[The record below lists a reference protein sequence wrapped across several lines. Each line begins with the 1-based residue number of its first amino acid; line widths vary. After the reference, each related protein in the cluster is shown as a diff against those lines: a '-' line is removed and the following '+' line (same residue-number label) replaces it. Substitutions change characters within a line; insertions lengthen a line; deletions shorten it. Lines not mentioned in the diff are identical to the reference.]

1 MSTKTYL
8 QKYLI
13 ENRLVAALGLFL
25 LLWVLWQLKTLLFA
39 LLISLILTA
48 SLRPL
53 VDRLEKGNIPRSIAS
68 LIPVLLLLLL
78 SLALILPTAPV
89 LVNQGKE
96 LYDNLD
102 TIILRVNTWFPV
114 EIVPEDWAQTAA
126 GQITNISNRLFQVTG
141 SIIEIF
147 FMVFLTLF
155 ISYYFLLDYQKLRQ
169 NLTAFLNGFNPKK
182 STRLFAEVE
191 TTLGQW
197 ARGQFILSVF
207 VGGLAFLVYLIIGLP
222 FALTLALFAAVLE
235 LVPNLGP
242 VLAAIP
248 AVLIALTVSPL
259 TAAYTLIGFVLIQAV
274 ESYLLVPKV
283 MEKTVGLHPVVVVL
297 TIVAGSALLGIMGAL
312 LAVPLTASTKVIWQ
326 NLNSST

>member
-25 LLWVLWQLKTLLFA
+25 LLWLLWQLKNLLFA
-39 LLISLILTA
+39 LLIALILTA

-53 VDRLEKGNIPRSIAS
+53 VDRLEQGNVPRSIAS
-68 LIPVLLLLLL
+68 LFPVLLLLLL
-78 SLALILPTAPV
+78 SLAIILPTAPV
-89 LVNQGKE
+89 LIDQGKE

-114 EIVPEDWAQTAA
+114 EIIPEDWAQTAA
-126 GQITNISNRLFQVTG
+126 GQISNIGNRLFQVTG
-141 SIIEIF
+141 SIIEVF
-147 FMVFLTLF
+147 FIAFLTLF

-169 NLTAFLNGFNPKK
+169 NLIGFLNGFSAQK
-182 STRLFAEVE
+182 STKIFTQVE
-191 TTLGQW
+191 NTLGQW
-197 ARGQFILSVF
+197 ARGQFILSIF
-207 VGGLAFLVYLIIGLP
+207 VGGLSFLVYLFIGLP
-222 FALTLALFAAVLE
+222 FALTLALFAALME

-248 AVLIALTVSPL
+248 AVLIALTISPL
-259 TAAYTLIGFVLIQAV
+259 TAVYALVGFILIQVV

-283 MEKTVGLHPVVVVL
+283 MEKTVGLHPVLVVL
-297 TIVAGSALLGIMGAL
+297 AIVAGSALLGIMGAL
-312 LAVPLTASTKVIWQ
+312 LAVPVAAGAKVIWK
-326 NLNSST
+326 NLK